1 MHRSCCCMPDIC
13 QCRRTPGLPPR
24 PHQRSVNGATAVT
37 AAAAAGG
44 SAGGLGLGLLK
55 QRTKGAK
62 FPSGLWALWALWSS
76 KMAKTTSRKQPTR
89 VRYVSIFLAKNRRP
103 VGKSQSNAPACGL
116 TDQPFHAGTSQ
127 SSSAYSSQEVTAA
140 TVYAVLW
147 LSTKAAWR
155 RHRHRTACTHTP
167 AAPPQREA
175 ATA

>member
-24 PHQRSVNGATAVT
+24 PHQRSVNGATAVA

-89 VRYVSIFLAKNRRP
+89 VRCVSIFLDKNRRYI
-103 VGKSQSNAPACGL
+103 GKSQSEQPSKMDATDAAPSPNAPPPPAAASAS
-116 TDQPFHAGTSQ
+116 AGGGWRASLKR
-127 SSSAYSSQEVTAA
+127 AA
-140 TVYAVLW
+140 T
-147 LSTKAAWR
+147 
-155 RHRHRTACTHTP
+155 
-167 AAPPQREA
+167 
-175 ATA
+175 

>member
-24 PHQRSVNGATAVT
+24 PHQRSVNGATAVA

-89 VRYVSIFLAKNRRP
+89 VRCVSIFLDKNRRYI
-103 VGKSQSNAPACGL
+103 GKSQSERPPERTQRTPHLLRLHLLDRHLPPAV
-116 TDQPFHAGTSQ
+116 AG
-127 SSSAYSSQEVTAA
+127 V
-140 TVYAVLW
+140 
-147 LSTKAAWR
+147 
-155 RHRHRTACTHTP
+155 
-167 AAPPQREA
+167 APPQHLPGRLRPQYFL
-175 ATA
+175 TRTGVT